1 MPVLVKARKQDAE
14 PLPTPWFDGLLR
26 RGILTEIGA
35 APNVGKSFVAL
46 RWASHLAERGFP
58 ILYVGMD
65 ISLREQGDRLFT
77 MSHQRKPYDEDELE
91 RWLHDAEIPIRWCD
105 LSLSTGALS
114 ELVQAEAIY
123 FGQTPALVI
132 VDVLGELV
140 PGELTVEGVS
150 AVVKDLKVIAREQHS
165 CVLALHHLRDGFAN
179 TGNSPVELRDFQYEK
194 GKYAEVMFGLW
205 RGSQGELAMRVLK
218 NRSGAVGSEAHLTFD
233 PSRGYVEY
241 SHA

>member
-26 RGILTEIGA
+26 RGILAEIGA

-65 ISLREQGDRLFT
+65 TSLRDQGERMFT
-77 MSHQRKPYDEDELE
+77 MWHKRTPYDEEELE
-91 RWLHDAEIPIRWCD
+91 RWLHDTEIPMRWCD
-105 LSLSTGALS
+105 LNLSTGALN

-132 VDVLGELV
+132 VDVLAELV
-140 PGELTVEGVS
+140 QGEESVEGVS
-150 AVVKDLKVIAREQHS
+150 AVVSDLKTIAREQHC
-165 CVLALHHLRDGFAN
+165 CVVALHHLRDGIAGA
-179 TGNSPVELRDFQYEK
+179 GNSPVSLQDFRYEK
-194 GKYAEVMFGLW
+194 GRYAEIMFGLW
-205 RGSQGELAMRVLK
+205 RAGNDLAMRVLK
-218 NRSGAVGSEAHLTFD
+218 NRSGARGAEAYLTFD
-233 PSRGYVEY
+233 PARGYVEY
-241 SHA
+241 SHG